1 MRGAFSTRWVRGGAL
16 WSAVGGALS
25 GPLGWEEPQDGQCL
39 GRVPSG
45 CLEKKVCSGVGER
58 TVVAGRWASLDHM
71 SHVALTGRGDGL
83 TEKTEACGGTRDA
96 GLATTGCACCLLT
109 RGPRRQWSRCGAW
122 RQGSGNVALRCLET
136 PGETPRGQLDVQQSG
151 QGWRDRGAMSI
162 QGESQVCVEELT
174 WRPGVR
180 GEACRLVP
188 AGRVGVQRRNL
199 PRRPGHQASS
209 YLQMAGNR
217 ADRIKLLSLRFSSL

>member
-96 GLATTGCACCLLT
+96 GLATTGCACCLLM

-122 RQGSGNVALRCLET
+122 KQGSGNVGREVLGDPWVDAKRAAGCAAERSGLERQRSHEHPGGKSGVCGRAHLEARCEGGSMQVGTGGEGGGAEKELAEET
-136 PGETPRGQLDVQQSG
+136 RSPSQQLSPDGRQQG
-151 QGWRDRGAMSI
+151 
-162 QGESQVCVEELT
+162 
-174 WRPGVR
+174 
-180 GEACRLVP
+180 
-188 AGRVGVQRRNL
+188 
-199 PRRPGHQASS
+199 
-209 YLQMAGNR
+209 
-217 ADRIKLLSLRFSSL
+217 

>member
-1 MRGAFSTRWVRGGAL
+1 MGR
-16 WSAVGGALS
+16 
-25 GPLGWEEPQDGQCL
+25 EEPQDGQCL

-45 CLEKKVCSGVGER
+45 CLEKKVCSGAGER
-58 TVVAGRWASLDHM
+58 TVVAGRWASLEHM
-71 SHVALTGRGDGL
+71 SHVALTGHGDGL
-83 TEKTEACGGTRDA
+83 TEKTEARGGTRDA
-96 GLATTGCACCLLT
+96 GLATTRCACHLLT
-109 RGPRRQWSRCGAW
+109 WGPRRQWSRCGAW
-122 RQGSGNVALRCLET
+122 KQGSGNVGREVL
-136 PGETPRGQLDVQQSG
+136 GDPRGDAKRAAGCAAERSG
-151 QGWRDRGAMSI
+151 LERQRSI

-180 GEACRLVP
+180 GEACRLVL